1 MAEDKRFLLAR
12 LAIEQGD
19 RFQAQDKLSEL
30 LKEDPNNVEYWL
42 LFSTV
47 VNSKK
52 ERIFCLKKA
61 IALDPKNEE
70 ARLGLILFGALDPGK
85 PQPAEIIKKDW
96 SKELIDLRKK
106 DKPKKEPKKSRYNY
120 KKLLPLLGGGVIVIF
135 VLTISGLLFPG
146 IGSIFS
152 PRLTITPMTWTP
164 EVDPGLSA
172 ELTGT
177 PNPILQ
183 TPIGNVLENPYTPTP
198 IYVLTPHPGYGTYQ
212 TAMEA
217 YRQGDYETM
226 LTYMRSTADQLE
238 TPDIVY
244 LVGEAL
250 RNLGQFNEAQE
261 QYDRALF
268 LDSTFAPAYYG
279 RVLISKIVNPENDIK
294 QDLDQALLLDPAFGQ
309 AYIERSLY
317 YLTRMEYQLAYEDAN
332 QAVNYLPE
340 SHLAHLYRA
349 WSLLELNDFNG
360 AATAIDTALT
370 LDINY
375 IPSYLVAGRVY
386 LETGNA
392 DAALEIL
399 TKYDPYVGE
408 KPWQYYYS
416 LGKAYYLTGSDLK
429 QAEQVLDQAIILGG
443 SSNSLYQVRALV
455 YFDLGETEKAV
466 TEAFNARNANRHDFD
481 LNLFLGEFLF
491 KSGKNTLSLVYLNIS
506 EGLALDEADLAAVF
520 YWRALVLESLDQKEK
535 ALLNWRS
542 MMNLPLFYV
551 PDEWEIT
558 AAEKLL
564 PTPTP
569 SPTFTSTPTST
580 PTETATPTETF
591 TPTMTD
597 TPTPTVTETP
607 SITFTPTLTPS
618 PTDTP

>member
-19 RFQAQDKLSEL
+19 RFQAQDRLSEL
-30 LKEDPNNVEYWL
+30 LKEDPNNIEYWL

-61 IALDPKNEE
+61 LALDPKNEE
-70 ARLGLILFGALDPGK
+70 ARLGLILFGALNPGK
-85 PQPAEIIKKDW
+85 VQPAEIRKRDW
-96 SKELIDLRKK
+96 SKELKDIRKK
-106 DKPKKEPKKSRYNY
+106 DKPKKESKKSRYNY
-120 KKLLPLLGGGVIVIF
+120 KKLLPLLGGGVIVLF
-135 VLTISGLLFPG
+135 VLTISGVLFPG

-152 PRLTITPMTWTP
+152 PRLTITPLTWTP
-164 EVDPGLSA
+164 EVDPGLSS

-183 TPIGNVLENPYTPTP
+183 TPIGKVLDTPYTPTP
-198 IYVLTPHPGYGTYQ
+198 VYVLTPHPGYGTYQ
-212 TAMEA
+212 TALEA

-226 LTYMRSTADQLE
+226 LTYIRSTADQVE

-250 RNLGQFNEAQE
+250 RNLGRFNEALE

-279 RVLISKIVNPENDIK
+279 RALISQAIYPENDIK
-294 QDLDQALLLDPAFGQ
+294 QDLDQALLFDPEFGQ
-309 AYIERSLY
+309 VYIERAKYNLDHG
-317 YLTRMEYQLAYEDAN
+317 EYQLAYEDAN
-332 QAVNYLPE
+332 QAVNILPE

-360 AATAIDTALT
+360 AAAAIDTALL

-375 IPSYLVAGRVY
+375 IPSYLIAGRVH

-392 DAALEIL
+392 DAALEKLI
-399 TKYDPYVGE
+399 KYDPYVWE

-416 LGKAYYLTGSDLK
+416 LGKAYYLTGSDLN
-429 QAEQVLDQAIILGG
+429 QAEHLLNQAVALGG
-443 SSNSLYQVRALV
+443 SNSSSLYQIRALV
-455 YFDLGETEKAV
+455 YFGLGEHEKAV
-466 TEAFNARNANRHDFD
+466 AEAIKARMADRDDFD
-481 LNLFLGEFLF
+481 VTLFLGKILYN
-491 KSGKNTLSLVYLNIS
+491 SNQYSLGLVYLNIS
-506 EGLALDEADLAAVF
+506 EQLVENESNLAEVY
-520 YWRALVLESLDQKEK
+520 YWRALTLENLDQGEK
-535 ALLNWRS
+535 AILNWQNL
-542 MMNLPLFYV
+542 MDLPLEYV

-558 AAEKLL
+558 AVEKLL

-569 SPTFTSTPTST
+569 SATFTSTPTFTPTITPTETST
-580 PTETATPTETF
+580 PTETLTS
-591 TPTMTD
+591 TM
-597 TPTPTVTETP
+597 TETP
-607 SITFTPTLTPS
+607 PITFTPTLTPS
-618 PTDTP
+618 PTDAP